1 MFLRWNDKTRLYKSI
16 GFIEWNE
23 EKRVLLIATLW
34 SDALCYRFQY
44 LIVGLG
50 RGLHEKL
57 GKRKVE
63 KLGRPEAVRLFQR
76 FAVPEFQKVWPM
88 GERVALS
95 FPLSFPRR
103 TPKID
108 SFHQDS
114 MKKKTR

>member
-63 KLGRPEAVRLFQR
+63 KLGRPFVCSSGSQFQSSRKCGQWVNAWRYLFR
-76 FAVPEFQKVWPM
+76 Y
-88 GERVALS
+88 L
-95 FPLSFPRR
+95 FPAGHRKSIPSI
-103 TPKID
+103 KIP
-108 SFHQDS
+108 
-114 MKKKTR
+114 